1 MALVE
6 CPECGH
12 KISDRALACP
22 GCGYPQRE
30 ASGRGPITAAD
41 ADEKVLLEQQPAFF
55 RVAPGYVILSV
66 ILVPVVIGIFMLIG
80 HYMKCSSQRLT
91 ITTRRVTFRN
101 GLMNQQRHELRLR
114 DVRSIVVTRTFF
126 ERLVGT
132 GTIEVS
138 SSATDG
144 AEIIASGFPAPDEIA
159 ELIRSRQEH

>member
-1 MALVE
+1 MALIE

-12 KISDRALACP
+12 RISDRAVACP
-22 GCGYPQRE
+22 GCGFPQRE
-30 ASGRGPITAAD
+30 VSGRGPMTAAD

-66 ILVPVVIGIFMLIG
+66 ILVPLLVGIVMLFS
-80 HYMKCSSQRLT
+80 HYLNCRSQRLT
-91 ITTRRVTFRN
+91 VTSRRVIFRN
-101 GLMNQQRHELRLR
+101 GLLNQQRHELRLR

-144 AEIIASGFPAPDEIA
+144 AEILASGFPAPDSIA